1 MPKIKPLYLII
12 LAALIAV
19 YVIHTLSLAFTQ
31 DDAFISYRYVKDFL
45 GGIGLVFNPG
55 ERVEGYT
62 NFLFVI
68 LMALFGNLGV
78 NYITLSK
85 LLGIFSGASIIVLS
99 YFWFKKIFPDGK
111 YDLAAFGAPVLL
123 AANSAFAYWSISGLE
138 TVMFA
143 ALVFWGIY
151 FASEKKYIMVALLAL
166 ATLTRPEGGLI
177 FALII
182 IYYLITKFMPRITVA
197 GLIAAYALL
206 IIPQF
211 IFRLSYYGDLLPN
224 PFYAKTGWS
233 IGYFIAGLN
242 YFWLFLRQY
251 GFIGIL
257 IIIPLIS
264 FNRFA
269 SKLRLP
275 LFIMI
280 AYLIYIILVGG
291 DVLHGHRFF
300 VVLMPIIYLLFFAGL
315 SVWLRD
321 IIGNKYITITVSI
334 ILVAAFLTCGIPYKW
349 MQSIRKTEIGLVDG
363 MTYWTRVIHDTRGND
378 NYSIALS
385 TIGAFGY
392 YSNAVVIDLLGL
404 TDRTIAKNPRPVTG
418 IETTWKEKNYNI
430 PYLMKRNPDLI
441 LFSTGAKPSS
451 PAEKA
456 LFLSSEFRK
465 GYYPIFHMDKYI
477 FTIFRRKPGYDG
489 PDQYYPD
496 PRFVNLYASALNY
509 NYEGK
514 LDVAYEYASQSRQCS
529 PPDFYLVVALMGE
542 IQIKRGDVP
551 RGIEFLQQAFELSD
565 GYAIIAG
572 DKLGRTYMQ
581 MGDSAKAMKYL
592 EVSGKY
598 NTLN

>member
-1 MPKIKPLYLII
+1 MPKIKPLYMII
-12 LAALIAV
+12 LAALVAV
-19 YVIHTLSLAFTQ
+19 YVFHAFSLVFTQ
-31 DDAFISYRYVKDFL
+31 DDAFISYRYVKNFL
-45 GGIGLVFNPG
+45 GGIGLVYNPG

-68 LMALFGNLGV
+68 LMALFGNYGV

-85 LLGIFSGASIIVLS
+85 LLGIISGASIIILS
-99 YFWFKKIFPDGK
+99 FIWFRRLFPDRK
-111 YDLAAFGAPVLL
+111 YELPAFGAPVLL
-123 AANSAFAYWSISGLE
+123 AVNSAFAYWSISGLE

-143 ALVFWGIY
+143 ALIFWGIF
-151 FASEKKYIMVALLAL
+151 FASEKKHIMVAMLAL
-166 ATLTRPEGGLI
+166 ATLTRPEGGLV
-177 FALII
+177 FVLII
-182 IYYLITKFMPRITVA
+182 IYYLMTKFMNRRAIA

-211 IFRLSYYGDLLPN
+211 VFRLSYYGDLLPN

-233 IGYFIAGLN
+233 VGYFMAGLN
-242 YFWLFLRQY
+242 YVWLFLKQY
-251 GFIGIL
+251 GFVGIL
-257 IIIPLIS
+257 IIVPLVSITRIPV
-264 FNRFA
+264 R
-269 SKLRLP
+269 LRLP
-275 LFIMI
+275 IFIMTI
-280 AYLIYIILVGG
+280 YIFYIILVGG

-300 VVLMPIIYLLFFAGL
+300 IALIPLIYLLFFAGL
-315 SVWLRD
+315 SGWLRGIND
-321 IIGNKYITITVSI
+321 NKFITISVSI
-334 ILVAAFLTCGIPYKW
+334 ILIAAFLTYGTPYKW
-349 MQSIRKTEIGLVDG
+349 IRSIRKTELGLVEN
-363 MTYWTRVIHDTRGND
+363 MTYWTKVISDARGNT

-404 TDRTIAKNPRPVTG
+404 TDRTIARNPQPVAG

-465 GYYPIFHMDKYI
+465 GYYPIYHTEKYMY
-477 FTIFRRKPGYDG
+477 TIFRRKPNYDG

-496 PRFVNLYASALNY
+496 PRFINLYATALNY
-509 NYEGK
+509 NSHGK
-514 LDVAYEYASQSRQCS
+514 LDIAYEYAIQSRQCS

-542 IQIKRGDVP
+542 IQLRKGDLQK
-551 RGIEFLQQAFELSD
+551 GIDLLEQAFEMSD

-581 MGDSAKAMKYL
+581 MGDSTRAAKYL
-592 EVSGKY
+592 DVSRQY

>member
-12 LAALIAV
+12 LAVLIAV
-19 YVIHTLSLAFTQ
+19 YVIHALSLAFTQ
-31 DDAFISYRYVKDFL
+31 DDAFISYRYVKNFL
-45 GGIGLVFNPG
+45 GGIGLVYNPG

-68 LMALFGNLGV
+68 LMAFFGNFGV

-85 LLGIFSGASIIVLS
+85 LLGIFSGAGIIVLS
-99 YFWFKKIFPDGK
+99 YFWFKRIFPDSK
-111 YDLAAFGAPVLL
+111 NELAAFGAPVLL

-138 TVMFA
+138 TVMFG

-151 FASEKKYIMVALLAL
+151 FASEKKPIMVLLLAL
-166 ATLTRPEGGLI
+166 ATLTRPEGGLV
-177 FALII
+177 FVLII
-182 IYYLITKFMPRITVA
+182 IYCLATKYIPRRTAA
-197 GLIAAYALL
+197 GLTAAYALL

-211 IFRLSYYGDLLPN
+211 VFRLSYYGDLLPN

-233 IGYFIAGLN
+233 VEYFMAGLG
-242 YFWLFLRQY
+242 YVWLFLKQY
-251 GFIGIL
+251 GFFGIL
-257 IIIPLIS
+257 IIVPLAGLGRIPA
-264 FNRFA
+264 R
-269 SKLRLP
+269 LRLP
-275 LFIMI
+275 LFIMV
-280 AYLIYIILVGG
+280 IYILYIIMVGG

-300 VVLMPIIYLLFFAGL
+300 IVLLPIAYLLFFAGL
-315 SVWLRD
+315 SGWLQNFD
-321 IIGNKYITITVSI
+321 TNKYIGMAVSI
-334 ILVAAFLTCGIPYKW
+334 MLVAAFLTYAVPYKW
-349 MQSIRKTEIGLVDG
+349 MRSIRKTEIGLVDG

-404 TDRTIAKNPRPVTG
+404 TDRTIAKNPQPVVG
-418 IETTWKEKNYNI
+418 IETTWKERNYNI

-456 LFLSSEFRK
+456 LFLSSVFRK
-465 GYYPIFHMDKYI
+465 GYYPIYHIEKYI
-477 FTIFRRKPGYDG
+477 FTIFRRKPDYNG

-542 IQIKRGDVP
+542 IQIRKGDIP
-551 RGIEFLQQAFELSD
+551 KGIEFLQQAFEMSD

-581 MGDSAKAMKYL
+581 MGDSTTAMKYL

-598 NTLN
+598 NTLY